1 MGLPFEDD
9 VMGDVTLSQEGIGA
23 QIFIFEGEGIEQRDN
38 GFDFV
43 GLLEF
48 VAVRGGEG
56 SHFFWV

>member
-1 MGLPFEDD
+1 MGFSFEDD
-9 VMGDVTLSQEGIGA
+9 VRGDFTLSQEGIGG

-48 VAVRGGEG
+48 VAVLGGEG
-56 SHFFWV
+56 PHFFWV

>member
-9 VMGDVTLSQEGIGA
+9 VIGDFTLSQEGIGT
-23 QIFIFEGEGIEQRDN
+23 QIFIFEGERVEQRDN

-43 GLLEF
+43 GLLKF
-48 VAVRGGEG
+48 VAVLRGEG